1 MFEGPVTGNIPEV
14 LDNGEVTDG
23 THVTAGQLAL
33 ALTPYAQVTDLAV
46 NTAASGNNAAAIQ
59 SLDDR
64 VTAELASKLDSSAL
78 APAIAPLATAAA
90 LATTDGQVAAHG
102 SSIAAL
108 QSSLTTGLSNKADQ
122 SAFDV
127 LEGVVA
133 TKSTPDGVDLK
144 LSNYSTTAAMNGSIA
159 SANNATLATVAA
171 NYGLKTVV
179 DQHSLD
185 IAARITPLEV
195 DTKVANALL
204 GAVTAAALASE
215 LASRD
220 ASISG
225 LQASKAD
232 ASALTAYALQSA
244 VDTSSEVDSKIA
256 AALLDAVTTAA
267 LDAALLGKADASAL
281 ASLLSTVD
289 GLDTPLDVDTKIAN
303 ALLGLATEAFV
314 AAQLAS
320 RDASITALQGAKA
333 DAALLASYATNAAL
347 SASKTAVQSAFD
359 AILAELAALQ
369 LSGSG
374 VVNAPAWAGFT
385 TWELLRGSS
394 VVRNL
399 HFVAPLSAALA
410 NGDDTLS
417 ITADCYSVA
426 AADAAIAAA
435 LLAYYTSSQVDTLL
449 GDYRTGTA
457 QDAETTSAITAA
469 LLAYYTAAQV
479 DALLGDYRTASAQ
492 DTQTQAAIAGALLAY
507 RTGPDQDVFTTNQ
520 ITSALVAYRSA
531 ADQDTATASSIAAAL
546 LSYYTIA
553 QVDGLLAG
561 KLGVTEA
568 ASALQIAVRFPDDG
582 GADEVVAAIGEQILA
597 PTDVSLSNWTVR
609 PSSGC
614 SVVLA
619 THTAG
624 VSVDGYT
631 LALAANPWNIVRTY
645 NLTPGRELLFAC
657 RYRLGT
663 ASNFVV
669 YVSEADNVYDPLY
682 GSFAGDQG
690 AWSTA
695 KMYFTAPPN
704 GVAKLHFGAHFQAP
718 GLPNQTAGTV
728 DVYGLQIL
736 DATLEAG
743 NTNTAEENTAA
754 SALLLKHEFLDGG
767 ADDVTLATLGEVLL
781 EPTLTTLGN
790 FLVRSNSQSS
800 VASASLKLRLPA
812 GGLRHDPQRLRLQ
825 HRPRLHA
832 DAGETLLLRLPVPA
846 GHGLQLGDVR
856 QRGRQRLRGRHR
868 HLPRHALAGRLEHG
882 APGLLGAAGRNR
894 EAALRSLRRLHPRAG
909 AAVGG
914 HAGPVQH
921 ADQGQRLRGRVC
933 LSDGPA
939 GGLAGPHGLGHAGRA
954 HRAGQR
960 GLRPAAV
967 QRRELHRRVHHGRRG
982 QRGPAELRHGNH
994 GQPR

>member
-1 MFEGPVTGNIPEV
+1 M
-14 LDNGEVTDG
+14 TDG

-46 NTAASGNNAAAIQ
+46 NTAAAGNNAAAIQ

-159 SANNATLATVAA
+159 LANNATLATVAA

-220 ASISG
+220 ATISG

-232 ASALTAYALQSA
+232 ASALTAYALLLA
-244 VDTSSEVDSKIA
+244 VDTPSEVDSKIST
-256 AALLDAVTTAA
+256 ALLGAVTTAA
-267 LDAALLGKADASAL
+267 LDAALAGKADASAL
-281 ASLLSTVD
+281 ASLLSAVD
-289 GLDTPLDVDTKIAN
+289 GLDTPLEVDTKIAN

-320 RDASITALQGAKA
+320 RDASITALQASKA

-347 SASKTAVQSAFD
+347 SASETALQSALD

-369 LSGSG
+369 LPGGG

-385 TWELLRGSS
+385 TWDN

-426 AADAAIAAA
+426 AADAAITAA
-435 LLAYYTSSQVDTLL
+435 LLAYYTSAQVDALL

-469 LLAYYTAAQV
+469 LLGYYTSAQV

-492 DTQTQAAIAGALLAY
+492 DTQTQAAIAGAL
-507 RTGPDQDVFTTNQ
+507 QDVFTTNQ

-568 ASALQIAVRFPDDG
+568 ASALQIAVR
-582 GADEVVAAIGEQILA
+582 L
-597 PTDVSLSNWTVR
+597 
-609 PSSGC
+609 
-614 SVVLA
+614 
-619 THTAG
+619 
-624 VSVDGYT
+624 DGYT
-631 LALAANPWNIVRTY
+631 LTLAANPWNIVRTY

-669 YVSEADNVYDPLY
+669 YMSEADNVYDPLY

-695 KMYFTAPPN
+695 KMYFTVPPN
-704 GVAKLHFGAHFQAP
+704 GVAKLHFGAHFQAL

-736 DATLEAG
+736 DATLETG
-743 NTNTAEENTAA
+743 TAEEDAAA
-754 SALLLKHEFLDGG
+754 SALLVKHEFLDGG
-767 ADDVTLATLGEVLL
+767 ADDVTLAILGEVLL

-790 FLVRSNSQSS
+790 FLARSNSQSS
-800 VASASLKLRLPA
+800 VASASF
-812 GGLRHDPQRLRLQ
+812 
-825 HRPRLHA
+825 
-832 DAGETLLLRLPVPA
+832 
-846 GHGLQLGDVR
+846 
-856 QRGRQRLRGRHR
+856 
-868 HLPRHALAGRLEHG
+868 
-882 APGLLGAAGRNR
+882 
-894 EAALRSLRRLHPRAG
+894 
-909 AAVGG
+909 AVGG
-914 HAGPVQH
+914 FQLEGYAMTLSAFAWNIVRTYTLTPGRRYSFGCRYRLGTASNLVMYVSA
-921 ADQGQRLRGRVC
+921 ADNDYVGVTGTFLGTPARTSRCRRAESRSC
-933 LSDGPA
+933 TSEPSAALSPGWCSSRRARWTCTACRSGPA
-939 GGLAGPHGLGHAGRA
+939 PS
-954 HRAGQR
+954 
-960 GLRPAAV
+960 
-967 QRRELHRRVHHGRRG
+967 RESLSR
-982 QRGPAELRHGNH
+982 
-994 GQPR
+994 